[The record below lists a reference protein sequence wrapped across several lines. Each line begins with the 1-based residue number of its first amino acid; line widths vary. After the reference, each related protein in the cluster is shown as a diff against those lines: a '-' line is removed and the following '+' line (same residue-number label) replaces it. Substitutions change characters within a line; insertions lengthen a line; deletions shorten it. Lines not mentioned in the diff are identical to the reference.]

1 MTTII
6 KFYSVNAPYGCF
18 SNFSRHPVFIGT
30 AWPTTEHYF
39 QGQKFTDAACVRKIR
54 KTPSPMQAAKL
65 GRNRAWPLRADWNK
79 IKDDVMRT
87 AIRAKVAQHSDVR
100 ETLLSTG
107 NAMIVE
113 HTSNDSYWADG
124 GDGSGLNMLG
134 KILMEV
140 RDELIREGS

>member
-1 MTTII
+1 MTKII
-6 KFYSVNAPYGCF
+6 RFYSVNAPYGCF
-18 SNFSRHPVFIGT
+18 SNFSRHPVFIDT
-30 AWPTTEHYF
+30 TWPTTEHYF
-39 QGQKFTDAACVRKIR
+39 QAQKFTDAACVRKIR

-87 AIRAKVAQHSDVR
+87 AIRAKVEQHSDVR
-100 ETLLSTG
+100 KTLLSTG
-107 NAMIVE
+107 DALIVE

-124 GDGSGLNMLG
+124 GDGTGLNMLG

-140 RDELIREGS
+140 RDELNREGS